1 MDNVKRQELI
11 FISDIY
17 LQDSE
22 FISDVQKNM
31 DSFFSGQVALAKAL
45 KMVGHSNNSEVLI
58 QKAPDTYRKWTA
70 IMWLDD
76 SIIKH
81 VHVS

>member
-1 MDNVKRQELI
+1 MDNVKRLELV

-22 FISDVQKNM
+22 FISDVQINM
-31 DSFFSGQVALAKAL
+31 DSFLSGQVALIKVL
-45 KMVGHSNNSEVLI
+45 KMVGHSDNSEVLI

-70 IMWLDD
+70 IVWLDD